1 MTNLEEISVNKK
13 VIISSDSTC
22 DLPAEFLEKYS
33 IVTVPL
39 HITLGGNTY
48 DDLVDIKP
56 DDIYA
61 HFDKTGELPKTS
73 AVNMQ
78 EYIDKFKPFVDD
90 GCEIV
95 HVNIGS
101 ALSTSHQQ
109 CKLAAKELGNVYAVD
124 SCSLSTGTG
133 LLVLEAVEM
142 AEKGMS
148 GAEIAEKLSKMT
160 DNIRCSFIVDK
171 LDYLRAGG
179 RCSAVAMMGA
189 NLLSIKP
196 CIEVHNEDGSMSMGK
211 KYRGK
216 LSKVLNQ
223 YVNDK
228 ISECSSVGKKR
239 AFVTHAGI
247 SDETLNELMSL
258 VKGMNCFDEVIPARA
273 SCTISS
279 HCGPQ
284 TMGLIFLTV

>member
-1 MTNLEEISVNKK
+1 MNKK
-13 VIISSDSTC
+13 VIISADSTS
-22 DLPAEFLEKYS
+22 DVPVELLEKYN

-48 DDLVDIKP
+48 DDLIDIKP
-56 DDIYA
+56 DDVYA
-61 HFDKTGELPKTS
+61 HFEKTGELPKTS

-90 GCEIV
+90 GCEVV
-95 HVNIGS
+95 HINIGS
-101 ALSTSHQQ
+101 SLSTSHQQ

-124 SCSLSTGTG
+124 SCSLSTGSG

-148 GAEIAEKLSKMT
+148 GAEIAEKLRGMT
-160 DNIRCSFIVDK
+160 DTINCSFIVDK

-179 RCSAVAMMGA
+179 RCSAVALMGA

-196 CIEVHNEDGSMSMGK
+196 CIEVHNEDAGNMSVGK

-216 LSKVLNQ
+216 LSKVLSQ
-223 YVNDK
+223 YVNDRISGCEK
-228 ISECSSVGKKR
+228 INKKR

-247 SDETLNELMSL
+247 SEELANELMAL
-258 VKGMNCFDEVIPARA
+258 VKGMNCFDEVILAKTN
-273 SCTISS
+273 CTIAS

-284 TMGLIFLTV
+284 TMGLIFMTE

>member
-1 MTNLEEISVNKK
+1 MDKK
-13 VIISSDSTC
+13 VRISADSTC
-22 DLPAEFLEKYS
+22 DLPVELLEKYN
-33 IVTVPL
+33 ILTVPL
-39 HITLGGNTY
+39 HVTLDGNTY
-48 DDLVDIKP
+48 NDLVDITP

-78 EYIDKFKPFVDD
+78 EYIDKFKPFVDK

-95 HVNIGS
+95 HINIGS
-101 ALSTSHQQ
+101 SLSTSHQQ

-142 AEKGMS
+142 AEKGIS
-148 GAEIAEKLSKMT
+148 AAEIAEKLSKMT
-160 DNIRCSFIVDK
+160 NNIHCSFIVDK

-179 RCSAVAMMGA
+179 RCSAVALLGA

-196 CIEVHNEDGSMSMGK
+196 CIEVHNEDGSMSVGK

-228 ISECSSVGKKR
+228 ISEYSGISMKR

-247 SDETLNELMSL
+247 SDETLNELIEL
-258 VKGMNCFDEVIPARA
+258 VKEMNCFDEIIPSRA
-273 SCTISS
+273 SCTISA